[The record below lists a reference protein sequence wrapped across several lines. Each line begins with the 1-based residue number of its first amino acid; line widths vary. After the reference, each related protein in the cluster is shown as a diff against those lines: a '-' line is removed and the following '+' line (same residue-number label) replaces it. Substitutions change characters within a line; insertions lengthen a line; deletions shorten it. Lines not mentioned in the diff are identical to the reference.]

1 MLNEQFNSVDTE
13 KYYLHPGYIY
23 ASSEKA
29 VISTVLGSCV
39 SICLWDSKNKF
50 GGMNHFIYPKTE
62 EKQSNARFGNISC
75 PYLIK
80 LMMELGTRKE
90 DMVAHV
96 VGGAKNP
103 VIKSNIGEKNIDI
116 ATKVLEKYN
125 IKIAIKD
132 VGGQDGR
139 KLVFDTETGEISI
152 NRGARVKES
161 DWYK

>member
-1 MLNEQFNSVDTE
+1 MLNEQLVLVDQE

-39 SICLWDSKNKF
+39 SICLWDSRMKF
-50 GGMNHFIYPKTE
+50 GGMNHFIYPETDGNDR
-62 EKQSNARFGNISC
+62 NAKFGNVSC

-80 LMMELGTRKE
+80 MMLSFGSRKE
-90 DMVAHV
+90 DLVAHL

-103 VIKSNIGEKNIDI
+103 VIRSNIGKKNVEI
-116 ATKVLEKYN
+116 ATKVLERHN
-125 IKIAIKD
+125 IGVAIKD
-132 VGGQDGR
+132 IGGQVGR
-139 KLVFDTETGEISI
+139 KLVFNSGTGEVAI
-152 NRGARVKES
+152 NKGERVRES